1 MPAVQTPHRRNG
13 KVASVP
19 EHDALLTA
27 RFERDAIPLIHEFYR
42 HALKLTH
49 DHADAEDLLQE
60 TAAKAFAGFHGFRD
74 GTNLGGWLYRIL
86 LNSHISSYRKQQRR
100 PAQWLTDDFTD
111 GQLVAEARH
120 SSGGLRSAEDE
131 VLDLIGDDNIQA
143 AMRQLPEKLRIALYY
158 ADVEGLRINEIAE
171 ITGAPAGTV
180 MTRVHRA
187 RLRLRG
193 LLADVARARGYALD
207 DAA

>member
-1 MPAVQTPHRRNG
+1 M
-13 KVASVP
+13 
-19 EHDALLTA
+19 LTA
-27 RFERDAIPLIHEFYR
+27 RFERDAIPLIHDFYR

-100 PAQWLTDDFTD
+100 PAQWLTDEFTD
-111 GQLVAEARH
+111 GQLVAEAAH
-120 SSGGLRSAEDE
+120 TSGGLRSAEDE
-131 VLDLIGDDNIQA
+131 VLDLIGDDDIQT
-143 AMRQLPEKLRIALYY
+143 AMRQLPEKLRTALYY

-171 ITGAPAGTV
+171 LTDTPAGTV
-180 MTRVHRA
+180 MTRIHRA
-187 RLRLRG
+187 RHRLRG
-193 LLADVARARGYALD
+193 LLADVARARGYTLD
-207 DAA
+207 QAAA

>member
-1 MPAVQTPHRRNG
+1 MQTPRRLDG
-13 KVASVP
+13 KVPCVP
-19 EHDALLTA
+19 ENDAMLTA
-27 RFERDAIPLIHEFYR
+27 RFERDALPLIHDFYR

-100 PAQWLTDDFTD
+100 PAQWLTDEFTD
-111 GQLVAEARH
+111 GQLVAEAQH
-120 SSGGLRSAEDE
+120 TSGGLRSAEDE
-131 VLDLIGDDNIQA
+131 VLDLIGDDDIQT
-143 AMRQLPEKLRIALYY
+143 AMRQLPEKLRTALYY
-158 ADVEGLRINEIAE
+158 ADVEGLRIKEIAA
-171 ITGAPAGTV
+171 ITDAPAGTV

-187 RLRLRG
+187 RHRLRG
-193 LLADVARARGYALD
+193 LLADVARARGYTLGE
-207 DAA
+207 AA